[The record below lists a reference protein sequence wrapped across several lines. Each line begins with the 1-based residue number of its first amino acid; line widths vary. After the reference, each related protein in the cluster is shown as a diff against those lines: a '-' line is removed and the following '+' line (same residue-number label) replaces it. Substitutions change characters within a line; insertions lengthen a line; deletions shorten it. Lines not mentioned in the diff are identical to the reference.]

1 MVLTSQIQRLL
12 LRLQELLPLSEDE
25 VVQRGIIQ
33 AATDRIIELRARAS
47 ALGAKYS
54 SLEGLEKQ
62 VTKGVPADDNHTVYT
77 DLLEWRAIRHEI
89 QQLTEFL
96 EAA

>member
-62 VTKGVPADDNHTVYT
+62 VAQGVPAENHTVYT